1 MRGRY
6 GLGRQA
12 ARVYRE
18 LRAAIEAGELAR
30 GTKLPAFPVLARQFG
45 VAPMTIRQALLR
57 LDAEGLVERRHGVG
71 TFVRRSEAAAAAADL
86 AAPYLAA
93 LLAGDRDVAVRVALE
108 EGLARGLAVPD
119 LYLGVIQ
126 PAQVRIGDLWQ
137 ENRLTVAQEHV
148 ATAISQLVLALAYP
162 ALPCAPSNGKRVLVA
177 CAEDELHDLGA
188 RMAADFFEMA
198 GFDVR
203 YLGAN
208 LPTDSL
214 VGMVRED
221 PPDLVALSVTMAFH
235 LDAARAVVRRLR
247 VGAGDR
253 MRVALG
259 GQAFTWAAD
268 LPAQLGADVY
278 AGSIVDAL
286 ASARCVL
293 GLEAVA

>member
-1 MRGRY
+1 MRGRH

-18 LRAAIEAGELAR
+18 LRAAIEVGELAR
-30 GTKLPAFPVLARQFG
+30 GAKLPAFPVLARQFG

-57 LDAEGLVERRHGVG
+57 LDAEGLVDRRHGVG
-71 TFVRRSEAAAAAADL
+71 TFVRRSEAAAAAGL

-93 LLAGDRDVAVRVALE
+93 LLAGDRDAAVRVALE

-126 PAQVRIGDLWQ
+126 PAQARIGDLWQ

-235 LDAARAVVRRLR
+235 LDAARAVVRQLR
-247 VGAGDR
+247 EGAGDR
-253 MRVALG
+253 MHVALG

-278 AGSIVDAL
+278 GGSIVDAL

>member
-1 MRGRY
+1 MRGMH

-18 LRAAIEAGELAR
+18 LRAAIEVGELAR
-30 GTKLPAFPVLARQFG
+30 GAKLPAFPVLARQFG

-57 LDAEGLVERRHGVG
+57 LDAEGLVDRRHGVG
-71 TFVRRSEAAAAAADL
+71 TFVRRSEAAAAAGL

-93 LLAGDRDVAVRVALE
+93 LLAGDRDAAVRVALE

-126 PAQVRIGDLWQ
+126 PAQFRIGDLWQ
-137 ENRLTVAQEHV
+137 ENRLMVAQEHV

-235 LDAARAVVRRLR
+235 LDAARAAVRRLR
-247 VGAGDR
+247 AGAGDR
-253 MRVALG
+253 IHVALG

-278 AGSIVDAL
+278 GGSIVDAL

>member
-1 MRGRY
+1 MQGIY

-18 LRAAIEAGELAR
+18 LHAAIEAGELAR

-71 TFVRRSEAAAAAADL
+71 TFVRRSEAVAAADL
-86 AAPYLAA
+86 AARYLAA
-93 LLAGDRDVAVRVALE
+93 LLAGDRDAAVRVALE

-126 PAQVRIGDLWQ
+126 PAQARIGDLWQ
-137 ENRLTVAQEHV
+137 ENRLTVAQEHL
-148 ATAISQLVLALAYP
+148 ATAIAQLVLALAYP
-162 ALPCAPSNGKRVLVA
+162 ALPRAPSNGKRVLVA

-235 LDAARAVVRRLR
+235 LDAARAVVRQLR
-247 VGAGDR
+247 EGAGDR
-253 MRVALG
+253 MHVALG

-268 LPAQLGADVY
+268 LPAQFGADVY